1 MLDVI
6 FDPRRIN
13 LNLISKTKS
22 DVFGELV
29 ETVKKT
35 DSALDRQELLN
46 AITMRENKM
55 TTIILP
61 GVAVPHGYCSAIH
74 GIIGAIGFSRGGIEF
89 DKECRDPVHLFF
101 MLLMDESSRERHLQV
116 LSRLLEMINSAALG
130 EISGI
135 ESPQEMYKL
144 LGRF

>member
-1 MLDVI
+1 MLDAI

-13 LNLISKTKS
+13 MNLMSKTKS
-22 DVFGELV
+22 DVLGELV
-29 ETVKKT
+29 ETIKKT

-61 GVAVPHGYCSAIH
+61 GVAVPHGYSSAIH
-74 GIIGAIGFSRGGIEF
+74 GIIGGIGFSRGGIEF
-89 DKECRDPVHLFF
+89 DQEYRDPVHLFF
-101 MLLMDESSRERHLQV
+101 LLLMDESSREQHLRV
-116 LSRLLEMINSAALG
+116 LGRLLEMINSAAPG

-135 ESPQEMYKL
+135 DSPQEIYNL
-144 LGRF
+144 LCRY